1 MVAKLTSHHLRQFQ
15 GTFALTSVPFALGIV
30 DHHWPCSIPIKMTD
44 YNIYWGEHDTAY
56 LRIRDPRYFSR
67 VLGEEATGETP
78 RYVQQQQ
85 RKVKKKIVG
94 RKYFQEPQEV
104 NLLTWNAKQQ
114 IRYLHQQLPEDWT
127 PQQLAQSFPISEEG
141 VRRLLKNS
149 YVPRSEEEIAKHDRR
164 VMAHRRQLRQTLAL
178 GSGPGEV
185 TQTQT
190 QTHPFQY
197 IIEAGKLPLMI
208 NAGGSAQLAAPRE
221 RCAQR
226 GGRMGVFES
235 ILAGSQDAEAQR
247 VQKKIEGKGAGTELL
262 KEIAGFRNRK
272 EIPARFPDKSK
283 HQR

>member
-1 MVAKLTSHHLRQFQ
+1 MCEGKMNERRAPFTRLAETSTRGKRPAVSTRQLREEDAEHFDRLEDFINERGVQGHGQHLQ
-15 GTFALTSVPFALGIV
+15 
-30 DHHWPCSIPIKMTD
+30 
-44 YNIYWGEHDTAY
+44 NE
-56 LRIRDPRYFSR
+56 
-67 VLGEEATGETP
+67 TGDLLH

-164 VMAHRRQLRQTLAL
+164 VMAHWRQLRQTLAL

-190 QTHPFQY
+190 HPFQH

-272 EIPARFPDKSK
+272 EIPARFSDKSK